1 MQFSVFTLKCAAP
14 ALRVFGVS
22 ASSSLIMSLVHG
34 TPFRV
39 FHMLNSKRWI
49 IEMNLKFGR
58 CISNATFFHFSS
70 FFCCFFFIQ
79 HFCRVPVEVN
89 LPKLTFGYEKKKK
102 YMKMKNDYESVRCRP
117 PWTTDKWQTN
127 FPAKPTSISGIGFRQ
142 NVSLL
147 NPDGW
152 FFLLSTSSFWLF
164 KE

>member
-34 TPFRV
+34 APFRV

-70 FFCCFFFIQ
+70 FFCCFFFSFNI
-79 HFCRVPVEVN
+79 FVGCRWKWIYQNWRLDMRRKEN
-89 LPKLTFGYEKKKK
+89 IWKW
-102 YMKMKNDYESVRCRP
+102 KMIMRVSAVGHRGPPTNDKR
-117 PWTTDKWQTN
+117 
-127 FPAKPTSISGIGFRQ
+127 I
-142 NVSLL
+142 
-147 NPDGW
+147 
-152 FFLLSTSSFWLF
+152 FLLSRPAFRALDLGRTWAS
-164 KE
+164 

>member
-89 LPKLTFGYEKKKK
+89 LPKLTFGYEKKKNIWK
-102 YMKMKNDYESVRCRP
+102 WKMIMRVSAVGHRGPPTNDKR
-117 PWTTDKWQTN
+117 
-127 FPAKPTSISGIGFRQ
+127 I
-142 NVSLL
+142 
-147 NPDGW
+147 
-152 FFLLSTSSFWLF
+152 FLLSRPAFRALDLGRTWAS
-164 KE
+164 